1 MGDIVYMPEC
11 FNQESDLI
19 NEIAFAIQIPEIRHI
34 FENEID
40 SVKKYFSIELS
51 QLEQN
56 QSEDVVDKLFGLVKY
71 NPVLRATFLQ
81 TFSRYIYY
89 LQNTDIGMG

>member
-1 MGDIVYMPEC
+1 MGDIIYMPKY
-11 FNQESDLI
+11 FNQSSDLI
-19 NEIAFAIQIPEIRHI
+19 NEIAFVIQIPEVKHI

-40 SVKKYFSIELS
+40 SVKKYFSAELS

-56 QSEDVVDKLFGLVKY
+56 QTEDEVDKLFGLVKY

-89 LQNTDIGMG
+89 LQNTGAGIS